1 MEKYHL
7 TTISRTQ
14 SPKGNNRKY
23 RASIT
28 ARTCMPILLLVTFL
42 LLTSCTPTAPRIG
55 ANPTS
60 TVSTISPSA
69 CPSILP
75 TTQTDQVQTCLTPH
89 AMRVA
94 YGIDSL
100 IQQGFTGKGQTIV
113 DLVSFG
119 SPTLQQDM
127 KVFDQTFN
135 LPPADVQVI
144 SPLHV
149 PSYDPR
155 HDKIGW
161 AQETEMDVQ
170 IIHALAPEAKVIV
183 LQSPVAETEGIVGLP
198 QYRQLQHYIIDHQLG
213 YIVSMSWGASELTL
227 QDAQGQQELQLWNDL
242 FQQGTTQDHITY
254 VAASGD
260 TGATDY
266 IDENNNLGHVH
277 TIGFAADSPW
287 VTGVGGTTLR
297 SNNGSTFQETAWSG
311 SEGGFSSFYQMPSY
325 QNLLPPEV
333 QQEFNNRR
341 GVPDVSADGDPNT
354 GLPVYLNGQ
363 WSIAGGTSASAP
375 IWAAVAAIANQIA
388 GHPLGF
394 INPGLY
400 KLAASATY
408 HQDFHDITQGNNSNV
423 LAGVTGY
430 TAAPGWD
437 PVTGLGTPN
446 AEHLIPD
453 LIAALK

>member
-1 MEKYHL
+1 MEEYHL
-7 TTISRTQ
+7 TAISRTQ
-14 SPKGNNRKY
+14 PPKGNNRKC

-28 ARTCMPILLLVTFL
+28 NRACMPILLLVTLL
-42 LLTSCTPTAPRIG
+42 LLTSCTPTTTRIG
-55 ANPTS
+55 ANHTP

-69 CPSILP
+69 CPSTLP
-75 TTQTDQVQTCLTPH
+75 ATQPDEIQTCLTPH
-89 AMRVA
+89 AMRLA

-100 IQQGFTGKGQTIV
+100 IQQGFTGKGQAII

-149 PSYDPR
+149 PTYDPR
-155 HDKIGW
+155 HDKVGW

-198 QYRQLQHYIIDHQLG
+198 EYRQLQHYIIDHQLG
-213 YIVSMSWGASELTL
+213 SIVSMSWGASELTL
-227 QDAQGQQELQLWNDL
+227 QDTQAKQELQLWNDL

-254 VAASGD
+254 FASSGD

-266 IDENNNLGHVH
+266 TDDKEDLAHIR

-287 VTGVGGTTLR
+287 VTGVGGTTLQ
-297 SNNGSTFQETAWSG
+297 SNNDSTFQETAWSG
-311 SEGGFSSFYQMPSY
+311 SEGGFSRFYQMPSY
-325 QNLLPPEV
+325 QKLLPAAV
-333 QQEFNNRR
+333 LQEFNNRR
-341 GVPDVSADGDPNT
+341 GVPDVSADGDPYT
-354 GLPVYLNGQ
+354 GLPIYFNGQ

-375 IWAAVAAIANQIA
+375 IWAAIAAIANQMA

-408 HQDFHDITQGNNSNV
+408 HQDFHDITQGNNSYAQ
-423 LAGVTGY
+423 AGVNGY

-446 AEHLIPD
+446 ARKLIPD